1 MFSAFGERGL
11 LAEQVAEKAV
21 NDVKHYL
28 QSNVAVGKNLADQ
41 LLIPLALA
49 GEGAFLTQK
58 PSLHTITNMTV
69 IKQFMKVQFNTRQI
83 NPDAWII
90 SLP

>member
-1 MFSAFGERGL
+1 M
-11 LAEQVAEKAV
+11 AEKAV
-21 NDVKHYL
+21 NNVKHYL
-28 QSNVAVGKNLADQ
+28 QSDAAVGKNLADQ

-49 GEGAFLTQK
+49 GQGAFLTQK

-69 IKQFMKVQFNTRQI
+69 IKQFMKIQFKTRQI
-83 NPDAWII
+83 NPDAWLI

>member
-1 MFSAFGERGL
+1 MILNQSCL
-11 LAEQVAEKAV
+11 
-21 NDVKHYL
+21 KHYL

-49 GEGAFLTQK
+49 GQGAFLTQK
-58 PSLHTITNMTV
+58 PSLHTITNMAV
-69 IKQFMKVQFNTRQI
+69 IKQFMKVEFNSRQKT
-83 NPDAWII
+83 PEAWLI